1 MKKQIVIKLFL
12 ILTMAMT
19 LSACGKETDN
29 EESATVGSIIDIED
43 IREEI
48 PTEDVEEEMDVL
60 ETEVS
65 TETEEVNTQSEKES
79 VSETS
84 MNEQQ
89 NQQQNQQSA
98 EIVEESSEEQQ
109 AVEQPT
115 EQPVEQPTEQP
126 VEQQVQEPI
135 VEQPVPTA
143 TLNGHIDS
151 IGNGEFVIR
160 KSNVISSGVI
170 VSSGEDAEKVA
181 VIYKDSTEF
190 VLCSTSDGGITA
202 DYSPASASNL
212 SDERMVEIQGC
223 YEGNYFV
230 AKKVTIYN
238 FQ

>member
-1 MKKQIVIKLFL
+1 MKKKIAIKLFL
-12 ILTMAMT
+12 ILMMAMT

-29 EESATVGSIIDIED
+29 DEPATVGSTINIED

-48 PTEDVEEEMDVL
+48 PAEDVEEEKDVL

-65 TETEEVNTQSEKES
+65 TETEEVNTQSVKEI
-79 VSETS
+79 VSDTS

-89 NQQQNQQSA
+89 NQQSA
-98 EIVEESSEEQQ
+98 EIGEETSEEQK
-109 AVEQPT
+109 VDVQPT
-115 EQPVEQPTEQP
+115 ELPVEQAEQI
-126 VEQQVQEPI
+126 EPSI
-135 VEQPVPTA
+135 PTA

-151 IGNGEFVIR
+151 VGNGEFVIR
-160 KSNVISSGVI
+160 KSDVVNSDVI
-170 VSSGEDAEKVA
+170 VSSGKDAETVS

-202 DYSPASASNL
+202 DYNPASS
-212 SDERMVEIQGC
+212 SDLCNECMVEIQGW